1 MEREPELLKKL
12 WKNRERFAHGLAA
25 LGVVTGVSETPIVP
39 VMLGR
44 SEKALRASGKLFDYG
59 IYATAVRPPS
69 VPEGAARIRATV
81 TAAHSSGDIDTA
93 LAVFGRLKQEG
104 YL

>member
-1 MEREPELLKKL
+1 V
-12 WKNRERFAHGLAA
+12 HGLAA
-25 LGVVTGVSETPIVP
+25 LGAITGISETPIVP
-39 VMLGR
+39 VILGE
-44 SEKALRASGKLFDYG
+44 SEKALRASSRLFDYG

-81 TAAHSSGDIDTA
+81 TAAHSSDDIDTA
-93 LAVFGRLKQEG
+93 LAMFGRLKQEG